1 MFYLETNSRLYDY
14 LYLPSLSMISM
25 GTDAGWSMTSGSE
38 VTKVSIEINCSLSI
52 SSRRLSMIKMGTMM
66 EVMLEL
72 NVSVTV
78 LAIKSG
84 SPAAGK

>member
-1 MFYLETNSRLYDY
+1 
-14 LYLPSLSMISM
+14 MISM